1 MYIRTHI
8 SLSCL
13 SSPPPTSTL
22 PHRYPSHTLFSPSLL
37 PHTHIFVPRV
47 VCVACSSYGC
57 SRAIPFLNHLSIDAQ
72 WGHRHK
78 HQLPPRPTP
87 PHTHSLPLLSFTTFM
102 SSNLPPLQT
111 AYTILD
117 SRGAGKGC
125 HHHHLHHS
133 PLLSPAGR
141 VEGSLL
147 LRLRLR
153 LRLLLLLFSKHK
165 DALVEV
171 CVCPYITRLTVV
183 FVAQVFLCFV
193 RRILLKIHDKSK
205 RDCGRRTHCQFV
217 RLWTAR
223 HFMDSW
229 LNILHR
235 LCKYF
240 IQTPS
245 HAHFSFVSFFI
256 PLTSTL
262 PPRHPS
268 HTLFSPSLLPTHTS
282 LFQGTCVWPEARMG
296 VRVRFHF

>member
-133 PLLSPAGR
+133 LTSFPLRGGWREAFSFAFAFAFAFSSFSSPNTKMLLSR
-141 VEGSLL
+141 C
-147 LRLRLR
+147 
-153 LRLLLLLFSKHK
+153 
-165 DALVEV
+165 V
-171 CVCPYITRLTVV
+171 CV
-183 FVAQVFLCFV
+183 
-193 RRILLKIHDKSK
+193 RISP
-205 RDCGRRTHCQFV
+205 
-217 RLWTAR
+217 
-223 HFMDSW
+223 DS
-229 LNILHR
+229 
-235 LCKYF
+235 
-240 IQTPS
+240 P
-245 HAHFSFVSFFI
+245 
-256 PLTSTL
+256 
-262 PPRHPS
+262 
-268 HTLFSPSLLPTHTS
+268 
-282 LFQGTCVWPEARMG
+282 
-296 VRVRFHF
+296 